1 MPFHIKS
8 TSSYDGIVIKDVY
21 YVSAGHWTETYDDRK
36 IYTSESAATTAKN
49 KKVTSANDIQYVNLK
64 LKNSTIVSE

>member
-8 TSSYDGIVIKDVY
+8 TSSYDGIVINDVY
-21 YVSAGHWTETYDDRK
+21 YVSTDRWSETYDDRK
-36 IYTSESAATTAKN
+36 IYASESDAITAKN
-49 KKVTSANDIQYVNLK
+49 KKTTSANDIQYVNLK

>member
-8 TSSYDGIVIKDVY
+8 TSSYDGIVINDVY
-21 YVSAGHWTETYDDRK
+21 YVSTGRWSETYADRK
-36 IYTSESAATTAKN
+36 IYASESAATTAKN